1 MLYKEQPF
9 MPKKEKNL
17 SFEESLQ
24 ELDTL
29 VNKLENG
36 ELSLEKSLEAFEKG
50 IKLTRECQQH
60 LTEAE
65 QKVSMLVGESDDM
78 QLVDFDSPEND

>member
-1 MLYKEQPF
+1 

-36 ELSLEKSLEAFEKG
+36 DLSLEKSLEAFEKG

-65 QKVSMLVGESDDM
+65 QKVSLLVGEGDDL